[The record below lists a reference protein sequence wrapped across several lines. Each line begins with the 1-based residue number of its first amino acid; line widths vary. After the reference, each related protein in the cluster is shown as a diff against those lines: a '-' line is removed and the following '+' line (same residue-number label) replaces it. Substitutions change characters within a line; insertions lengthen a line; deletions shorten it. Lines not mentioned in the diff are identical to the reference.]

1 MKFKTVKKVT
11 AMVCAASMFAGC
23 GVGKNDSDS
32 GDGTTLKF
40 SVYNMTYSDSP
51 LGTQVQ
57 EKWEEMAEKYIGM
70 DLDIT
75 WKELAIND
83 YAQKMSV
90 YLAGN
95 KYDDVFMVTGLGTDA
110 IDWVNNL
117 GEEGK
122 IVNIMDY
129 KDELKYFPKYLEQN
143 YGRQRVENA
152 EGAIYCFPSSSYK
165 NGTNVDSYGSI
176 AMRFDILKKHNI
188 TPPTT
193 LDEYY
198 SVAKQLKELYPS
210 SYPIN
215 ALSSSMLLKAVCE
228 INNTEPEIYY
238 NGKEYVYGPLADKE
252 AYKSSLQFLNK
263 LYKEK
268 LLDNEYI
275 VQTDDMMMEKLLS
288 GKSFIALPFSG
299 TRIQNR
305 EMNNNPNSPGADWG
319 IVDRPLN
326 SKGEKPWSRVSKEG
340 YELSIDTMMVIS
352 EKAKNKDKL
361 VKLLDY
367 MYSDEMIELAAWGI
381 EGVTYE
387 KNENGENSFV
397 QSIAEA
403 DNCMTE
409 LAKYGVNSSLSVRS
423 GIQCIPTKDPVFPEI
438 PVSYWSAE
446 NGYET
451 KDINHVEEFKDGDL
465 RNPNLLPPPV
475 KLTADMREER
485 TMLLV
490 PLETYVEENT
500 TKFITGAKSFD
511 EYDKFIDGISEICD
525 MKKLLG
531 MYNDNIVK

>member
-1 MKFKTVKKVT
+1 MKFKTVKRIM
-11 AMVCAASMFAGC
+11 AMVCTAAMLAGC
-23 GVGKNDSDS
+23 GGGKTETGSEDS
-32 GDGTTLKF
+32 GALKF

-57 EKWEEMAEKYIGM
+57 EKWEQMAEEYMGM

-83 YAQKMSV
+83 YAQKMTV

-95 KYDDVFMVTGLGTDA
+95 KYEDVFIVTGLGLDA

-122 IVNIMDY
+122 LVNVMDY
-129 KDELKYFPKYLEQN
+129 QDQLKYFPEYLDQN
-143 YGRQRVENA
+143 YGRQRVQNA
-152 EGAIYCFPSSSYK
+152 EGAIYCFPSAGYR
-165 NGTNVDSYGSI
+165 NGVDTDGYGSI

-188 TPPTT
+188 TPPST

-198 SVAKQLKELYPS
+198 SVAKQLKELYPDT
-210 SYPIN
+210 YPIN
-215 ALSSSMLLKAVCE
+215 ALSSSMLLTAICE
-228 INNTEPEIYY
+228 INRTEPGVYY
-238 NGKEYVYGPLADKE
+238 NGNEYVYGPLADKE
-252 AYKSSLQFLNK
+252 AYKASLQFLNK
-263 LYKEK
+263 LYGEK

-326 SKGEKPWSRVSKEG
+326 SKGEQPWSRVSEEG
-340 YELSIDTMMVIS
+340 YDLSIDTMVVIS
-352 EKAKNKDKL
+352 EKAKNKEQL

-367 MYSDEMIELAAWGI
+367 MYSDEMIELAAWGV

-387 KNENGENSFV
+387 KNAEGENVFV
-397 QSIAEA
+397 QSIMEAE
-403 DNCMTE
+403 NCMTE
-409 LAKYGVNSSLSVRS
+409 LAKYGVNSSLSIRS
-423 GIQCIPTKDPVFPEI
+423 GIQCIPTKQPVFPVI

-446 NGYET
+446 GGYET
-451 KDINHVEEFKDGDL
+451 KDLNHIDVFDEGEV

-475 KLTADMREER
+475 KLTAEQREER

-490 PLETYVEENT
+490 PLETYIEENT
-500 TKFITGAKSFD
+500 TKFITGEKSFD
-511 EYDKFIDGISEICD
+511 EFDKFIDGISDICD
-525 MKKLLG
+525 MEKLLG
-531 MYNDNIVK
+531 MYNDNITK

>member
-1 MKFKTVKKVT
+1 MKFKTVKSIT
-11 AMVCAASMFAGC
+11 AIACTVAMLTAC
-23 GVGKNDSDS
+23 GGGKTDTAND
-32 GDGTTLKF
+32 DGTLKF

-57 EKWEEMAEKYIGM
+57 DKWEEMVEKYMGT
-70 DLDIT
+70 DLDIS
-75 WKELAIND
+75 WKELSIND

-95 KYDDVFMVTGLGTDA
+95 KFEDIFMVTGLGTDA

-129 KDELKYFPKYLEQN
+129 KDELKYFPKYLDQN
-143 YGRQRVENA
+143 YGRQRIQNA
-152 EGAIYCFPSSSYK
+152 EGAIYCFPSSGYK
-165 NGTNVDSYGSI
+165 NGTDVDGYGSI

-198 SVAKQLKELYPS
+198 SVAKQLKELYPD

-215 ALSSSMLLKAVCE
+215 ALSSSMLLKTVCE
-228 INNTEPEIYY
+228 INHTEPEVYY

-326 SKGEKPWSRVSKEG
+326 SKGEKPWSRVNEEG
-340 YELSIDTMMVIS
+340 YELSIDTMIVIS

-361 VKLLDY
+361 VKMLDY
-367 MYSDEMIELAAWGI
+367 MYSDEMIELAAWGV

-387 KNENGENSFV
+387 KDENGKNTFV
-397 QSIAEA
+397 QSIMDA

-409 LAKYGVNSSLSVRS
+409 LAKYGVNSSLSVRA
-423 GIQCIPTKDPVFPEI
+423 GIQCIPTKAPEFPVI
-438 PVSYWSAE
+438 PVSYWSKD
-446 NGYET
+446 NGFET
-451 KDINHVEEFKDGDL
+451 KDLNHIDVFKDDDI

-475 KLTADMREER
+475 KLTTDQREER

-500 TKFITGAKSFD
+500 TKFITGERSFD
-511 EYDKFIDGISEICD
+511 EFDKFVNGIADICD
-525 MKKLLG
+525 IEKLLA
-531 MYNDNIVK
+531 MYNDNITK